1 MMSWK
6 PILGMVVGSVLAV
19 VANSGAADPLVPT
32 VVPPEMLAP
41 KVAEHGLRLGA
52 FDLHARM
59 SGGMTYDDNITY
71 SSTNRQSDL
80 IGVIAPQIS
89 AVMDRRDGDYGTLLS
104 LGYQPTV
111 LLFSDHSNNDTIDQ
125 NVKSSF
131 QWSGSKLTLGLSQ
144 AFVQTYGGV
153 VEVGDRVRQ
162 KIYNTELTSKYA
174 LSEKTSIEVNPR
186 LTVTDS
192 DNYVGSRD
200 WGVDTFLNHE
210 LGTKLTGSLGTTVG
224 YLDVDD
230 GPGQRYVRML
240 ARLRYAVATKVD
252 LTMSAGSEWRH
263 YNSGVSDDW
272 EPVFGVSGVY
282 RPFDGTTLTLEAHR
296 REEFSILTTGLNYLT
311 TGFTAEIRQR
321 IFEHYFVGVAGGY
334 DNRDYRAA
342 ESVVSTSR
350 NDNYGLVRV
359 VAGVQWIERW
369 TVSVFYQYQTNGSN
383 EGIHDFYDNKV
394 GLQSSWGF

>member
-19 VANSGAADPLVPT
+19 VGNSGAADPLVPT

-80 IGVIAPQIS
+80 IGAIAPQIS

-224 YLDVDD
+224 
-230 GPGQRYVRML
+230 
-240 ARLRYAVATKVD
+240 
-252 LTMSAGSEWRH
+252 
-263 YNSGVSDDW
+263 
-272 EPVFGVSGVY
+272 
-282 RPFDGTTLTLEAHR
+282 
-296 REEFSILTTGLNYLT
+296 
-311 TGFTAEIRQR
+311 
-321 IFEHYFVGVAGGY
+321 
-334 DNRDYRAA
+334 
-342 ESVVSTSR
+342 
-350 NDNYGLVRV
+350 
-359 VAGVQWIERW
+359 
-369 TVSVFYQYQTNGSN
+369 
-383 EGIHDFYDNKV
+383 
-394 GLQSSWGF
+394 